1 MLKGLVHFRGLG
13 PPRTDPGPSAEM
25 RPGTSEA
32 CVAMSAEEHKV
43 IQVNTICQ
51 IAKGCARVVAVS
63 DPANHKFEYE
73 RETYRKR
80 KLRALQITNLIADR
94 FYFET
99 ALHSIIDLCVAAN
112 ELDDARRML
121 GTISVDTIRKSIL
134 KAHPELG

>member
-1 MLKGLVHFRGLG
+1 
-13 PPRTDPGPSAEM
+13 
-25 RPGTSEA
+25 
-32 CVAMSAEEHKV
+32 MSAEEHKV

-63 DPANHKFEYE
+63 DPGNHKFEYE

>member
-1 MLKGLVHFRGLG
+1 
-13 PPRTDPGPSAEM
+13 M
-25 RPGTSEA
+25 RPDTSEA
-32 CVAMSAEEHKV
+32 YVPMSAEEHKV

-51 IAKGCARVVAVS
+51 IAKGCARVVAGS

>member
-1 MLKGLVHFRGLG
+1 
-13 PPRTDPGPSAEM
+13 M
-25 RPGTSEA
+25 RPSTSEA
-32 CVAMSAEEHKV
+32 CVPMSAEEHKV

-63 DPANHKFEYE
+63 DPDNGKYEYE

-80 KLRALQITNLIADR
+80 KLR
-94 FYFET
+94 